1 MQKIYI
7 IGAGQLG
14 SRHLQAL
21 KHVRLPLAITV
32 IDPSADSLAVAR
44 ERYDAF
50 ATGQHIH
57 QIEYTQHIPH
67 SSEQIDLAIVATNA
81 NIRKEVVTEAL
92 QNNCIKYM
100 ILEKLLF
107 QKSADFRETDR
118 LLSEVGTTAWVNCS
132 MRVMPF
138 YRAAKQEIAGN
149 KILYQVTGSQY
160 GLVTNAIHYL
170 DHIAY
175 LTGALDY
182 ELDTAMLDYPPIPSK
197 RKGYL
202 ELSGNLTARYA
213 DGSMGVI
220 TCYPGGNAPVQVEIL
235 SQNVRMIVREAE
247 GKAWVS
253 RAGEDWQWT
262 EADARILYQS
272 EMTAGLVEDIL
283 GQGTCNLTP
292 YRDSVKVHLNLLEP
306 LLSFLNNYT
315 QEKSAL
321 YPFT

>member
-1 MQKIYI
+1 MQKAYI

-21 KHVRLPLAITV
+21 KNVRRPLAITV
-32 IDPSADSLAVAR
+32 VDPSADSLAVAR
-44 ERYDAF
+44 ERYDAV
-50 ATGQHIH
+50 AAGQHTH

-67 SSEQIDLAIVATNA
+67 TGGQIDLAIVATNA
-81 NIRKEVVTEAL
+81 NIRKEVIMETL
-92 QNNCIKYM
+92 QKNSVKYM
-100 ILEKLLF
+100 IMEKLLF
-107 QKSADFRETDR
+107 QKTADFHEIDK
-118 LLSEVGTTAWVNCS
+118 LLAMTGTNAWVNCS

-175 LTGALDY
+175 LTGSLNYDI
-182 ELDTAMLDYPPIPSK
+182 DTASLDFPPIPSK
-197 RKGYL
+197 RKGFL
-202 ELSGNLTARYA
+202 ELNGTLTARYA

-220 TCYPGGNAPVQVEIL
+220 TCYPEGNAPVQVEIF
-235 SQNVRMIVREAE
+235 SRNVRMIVREAE

-253 RAGEDWQWT
+253 RESENWQWI
-262 EADARILYQS
+262 EADARIPYQS

-283 GQGTCNLTP
+283 VHGTCKLAP
-292 YRDSVKVHLNLLEP
+292 YQDSVKAHLNLLEP
-306 LLSFLNNYT
+306 LLAFLNHHT
-315 QEKSAL
+315 KEKSDI